1 MGGTGLAM
9 AQSTRPLL
17 LVSPRFEQ
25 AARAGAQPY
34 NLGRTLYTTGWRHS
48 RLFLVYS
55 SFIGFFHTFSL
66 HYCNIGVNI
75 L

>member
-1 MGGTGLAM
+1 MGGTRLAA

-25 AARAGAQPY
+25 AARVGAQPY
-34 NLGRTLYTTGWRHS
+34 DLGRTLHITGWRHS

-55 SFIGFFHTFSL
+55 SFIGFFIPFLCIIVTL
-66 HYCNIGVNI
+66 G
-75 L
+75 